1 MVTGIKTDRGVLSV
15 NQQVTRSD
23 CNSSLGNDVPTF
35 LEIAEQ
41 KGMSTGI
48 VSTARIT
55 HATPAA
61 NYAHSVERDHEDD
74 RDVTRLTDPKNCRDI
89 ASQLIEVSAN
99 IANSNGLEVAL
110 GGGRRS
116 FLQRVDGA
124 DPETGDQGERLDGR
138 DLTQEWLDAL
148 KPLGTDPN
156 KDFLEKAPYLIAIFE
171 KKYYPYSSSIGGAGT
186 FNTLL
191 TTLRFFLIMLSLNI
205 LILPFLLSGPFFPF
219 VFYVMN
225 GYLLG
230 REYFEL
236 VALRRTRAVE
246 VKTLR
251 KKNMLTLFLT
261 GLLLAFMLTIPVIN
275 LVTPIIATGMMVQL
289 FEEFRNKA

>member
-1 MVTGIKTDRGVLSV
+1 MIRAFFRATGLILDPKARRVLFYAVFSATSVLLLSWAIIYTLLAKITFFSINWIETSFDWLGGLAAWALTWMLFPVTISIVIGLY
-15 NQQVTRSD
+15 
-23 CNSSLGNDVPTF
+23 LE
-35 LEIAEQ
+35 EIA
-41 KGMSTGI
+41 T
-48 VSTARIT
+48 
-55 HATPAA
+55 
-61 NYAHSVERDHEDD
+61 
-74 RDVTRLTDPKNCRDI
+74 L
-89 ASQLIEVSAN
+89 
-99 IANSNGLEVAL
+99 
-110 GGGRRS
+110 
-116 FLQRVDGA
+116 
-124 DPETGDQGERLDGR
+124 
-138 DLTQEWLDAL
+138 
-148 KPLGTDPN
+148 
-156 KDFLEKAPYLIAIFE
+156 FE

-236 VALRRTRAVE
+236 VALRRIRAVE
-246 VKTLR
+246 IKTLR

-261 GLLLAFMLTIPVIN
+261 GLLLTFMLTIPVIN